1 MKKMCMLC
9 KRTKPDNNL
18 FCQEAYCPSEM
29 SPYILEQGEWLG
41 DIEIVR
47 VVAIL
52 RTSALY
58 VARQNKRDVLLKV
71 AYPGT
76 FHTERLK
83 READYLRAVTAK
95 NAHPLLPKLLPPY
108 SNTSVAKE
116 AYGRTQFG
124 EHLLYFCVFEFFE
137 GDTLRDVL
145 IKNPQHWIF
154 HVGWVMTSLAT
165 AVAILQSHNLYHY
178 ALSPE
183 SVLVRFSEETGAPK
197 LLLFDLGIASDGNNL
212 GANWYPNVVE
222 PAYTAPELIT
232 AQARPNYATDV
243 YGLGLIL
250 YEMLIGQPAYSF
262 KLKGDNDVYAAVRMN
277 QRGRMNRFEDV
288 KDVALLASNAV
299 DPDFS
304 KRPESASA
312 FATTLLAIF
321 GPAPAF
327 KRSRLPSARTSLLVA
342 AVVLLLAFTI
352 TVVINISTAFF
363 SLPAV

>member
-1 MKKMCMLC
+1 MKKMCLLC
-9 KRTKPDNNL
+9 KRTTPDNNL

-58 VARQNKRDVLLKV
+58 VARQGKRDILLKV
-71 AYPGT
+71 AYPGAS
-76 FHTERLK
+76 HTERLK

-95 NAHPLLPKLLPPY
+95 SAHPLLPKLLPPY
-108 SNTSVAKE
+108 ANTSVAKE

-124 EHLLYFCVFEFFE
+124 EHLLYFCVFEAFE

-145 IKNPQHWIF
+145 IKNPQLWVY
-154 HVGWVMTSLAT
+154 HVGWVMTALST
-165 AVAILQSHNLYHY
+165 AVAVLQSHNLYHY
-178 ALSPE
+178 GLSPE
-183 SVLVRFSEETGAPK
+183 SVLVRFSEETGAPQ
-197 LLLFDLGIASDGNNL
+197 LLLFDLGIASDGNGL
-212 GANWYPNVVE
+212 AASWYPQLVE

-232 AQARPNYATDV
+232 ARARPNYATDV

-262 KLKGDNDVYAAVRMN
+262 KLKGDNDVYTAVRSN
-277 QRGRMNRFEDV
+277 QHARMNRLEDV
-288 KDVALLASNAV
+288 KDVAVLASNAV
-299 DPDFS
+299 DSDPA
-304 KRPESASA
+304 KRPGNAAELAN
-312 FATTLLAIF
+312 TLLAIF

-327 KRSRLPSARTSLLVA
+327 KRRRLPSARTSLMVA

-352 TVVINISTAFF
+352 TVAINISSIFLSA
-363 SLPAV
+363 PAV

>member
-9 KRTKPDNNL
+9 KRAKPDNNL

-47 VVAIL
+47 VVAVL

-71 AYPGT
+71 AYPGAV
-76 FHTERLK
+76 HTQRLK
-83 READYLRAVTAK
+83 REANHLRTVTAK
-95 NAHPLLPKLLPPY
+95 NPSPLLPKLLPPY
-108 SNTSVAKE
+108 SNTSIAKD

-124 EHLLYFCVFEFFE
+124 EHLLYFCIFEFFE

-145 IKNPQHWIF
+145 IKNPQLWIY
-154 HVGWVMTSLAT
+154 HVGWVMTALST

-183 SVLVRFSEETGAPK
+183 SVLVRFSEETGAPQ
-197 LLLFDLGIASDGNNL
+197 LLLFDLGIACDATSLN
-212 GANWYPNVVE
+212 AAWYPGVVE

-232 AQARPNYATDV
+232 LQARPNYATDV

-262 KLKGDNDVYAAVRMN
+262 KLKGDNDVYTAVRMN

-288 KDVALLASNAV
+288 EEVALLASSAV
-299 DPDFS
+299 EANPLQ
-304 KRPESASA
+304 RPTSASVLA
-312 FATTLLAIF
+312 NELLRIF

-327 KRSRLPSARTSLLVA
+327 KRRRLPSARTSLLLA

-352 TVVINISTAFF
+352 TIAINLSTAF
-363 SLPAV
+363 S